1 MSQNNQF
8 DVGPLTWVKGEI
20 EAALNA
26 ARDRL
31 AEIQTDPQRREPLR
45 FAQTHIHQA
54 SGALSIVGLDGVSQ
68 YADAIDKLLSSL
80 ALGDAPPTPDSL
92 ALVQRCIGMLGNYLN
107 ELVAGAPHHA

>member
-20 EAALNA
+20 EVALKA
-26 ARDRL
+26 ARERL
-31 AEIQTDPQRREPLR
+31 VEAEADPERREPLR

-80 ALGDAPPTPDSL
+80 AVWRSKHHLP
-92 ALVQRCIGMLGNYLN
+92 RC
-107 ELVAGAPHHA
+107 